1 MSYQNYIN
9 KEEFLEYKSNF
20 KEETLKDIKLII
32 NKKIK
37 DKLNKVQ

>member
-1 MSYQNYIN
+1 MSYSNYIN

-37 DKLNKVQ
+37 DKLNKV